1 MEPTLL
7 FFDPSQ
13 EKLQEYLLPLLGQTA
28 YGYRLFAEREL
39 ALSYAA
45 GHEVDYLFLNAG
57 NESISDDIEAFQ
69 PSVKAFALLGA
80 NEDLVASFAK
90 RYPNKS
96 FFALPLPLDL
106 SALEGLSS
114 PKKGRIYFQCFGP
127 FDIFVDGKPV
137 VFHSKKAKELLAIMV
152 AYPDSTFHLDY
163 VISLL
168 WPKHDTFLAK
178 RLYRDASF
186 RLRSTLK
193 EVGAESVVSFGHA
206 SCHIEKAEAECDYWS
221 FLKGEGDQPFC
232 GEFMSGYFWTT
243 PLKIR
248 LGNHKL

>member
-7 FFDPSQ
+7 FYDHSPS
-13 EKLQEYLLPLLGQTA
+13 KLQELLLGLLNQDA
-28 YGYRLFAEREL
+28 YGYRFFSSREMALRFAEKQQIQ
-39 ALSYAA
+39 A
-45 GHEVDYLFLNAG
+45 LFLDG
-57 NESISDDIEAFQ
+57 NGEDLSANIEAFL
-69 PSVKAFALLGA
+69 PVAKTFILLDA
-80 NEDLVASFAK
+80 QEATAASYK
-90 RYPNKS
+90 ERYPDKT
-96 FFALPLPLDL
+96 FFALP
-106 SALEGLSS
+106 SS
-114 PKKGRIYFQCFGP
+114 FELANLGELLAAKKPHVYFQCFGP
-127 FDIFVDGKPV
+127 FDVFVDGKPV
-137 VFHSKKAKELLAIMV
+137 AFHSKKAKELLAIMV

-168 WPKHDTFLAK
+168 WPKHDAFLAK

-193 EVGAESVVSFGHA
+193 EVGAEGIVNFGHA
-206 SCHIEKAEAECDYWS
+206 SCHIEKGEAECDYWS
-221 FLKGEGDQPFC
+221 FLKGESDAPFC